1 MRRCTRCGSELNEQ
15 AKVCPVCGTPVD
27 EERAHLRR
35 MVVVMLVAA
44 IVVAAAERRRRRSY
58 GGRVGHRD
66 RRRDAAAAVVG
77 RAIADV
83 VAHGIEDV
91 RTTSETA
98 RRRPR
103 ITVRIRPS
111 VDAGKQVVTQAH
123 DTLCVMGKCKTLTVN
138 GTPYD
143 VLRLLGKGNGGYSFL
158 VRSQTHPP
166 VLYVLK
172 QIHYGPYDYYQ
183 YDDKM
188 QAEIRDYRKLRELGV
203 KLPAMLDI
211 GLGHDRI
218 LKEYVDGPTI
228 YELVLADQMQDD
240 YLEQIRRLAKRLAA
254 KRLNINYFPTNFVV
268 EDGVVH
274 YIDFECKP
282 YKDTWDFENW
292 GVKYWS
298 KTPEFLA
305 YVAEHTQ
312 RDPQGAGAEG

>member
-1 MRRCTRCGSELNEQ
+1 
-15 AKVCPVCGTPVD
+15 
-27 EERAHLRR
+27 
-35 MVVVMLVAA
+35 
-44 IVVAAAERRRRRSY
+44 
-58 GGRVGHRD
+58 
-66 RRRDAAAAVVG
+66 
-77 RAIADV
+77 
-83 VAHGIEDV
+83 
-91 RTTSETA
+91 
-98 RRRPR
+98 
-103 ITVRIRPS
+103 
-111 VDAGKQVVTQAH
+111 
-123 DTLCVMGKCKTLTVN
+123 MGKCKTLTVN

-211 GLGHDRI
+211 DLGHDRI
-218 LKEYVDGPTI
+218 LKEYVNGPTI

>member
-1 MRRCTRCGSELNEQ
+1 MHFPQNFQLQR
-15 AKVCPVCGTPVD
+15 
-27 EERAHLRR
+27 
-35 MVVVMLVAA
+35 
-44 IVVAAAERRRRRSY
+44 Y
-58 GGRVGHRD
+58 RD
-66 RRRDAAAAVVG
+66 RDRNLVG
-77 RAIADV
+77 R
-83 VAHGIEDV
+83 
-91 RTTSETA
+91 R
-98 RRRPR
+98 
-103 ITVRIRPS
+103 
-111 VDAGKQVVTQAH
+111 
-123 DTLCVMGKCKTLTVN
+123 
-138 GTPYD
+138 
-143 VLRLLGKGNGGYSFL
+143 
-158 VRSQTHPP
+158 
-166 VLYVLK
+166 
-172 QIHYGPYDYYQ
+172 
-183 YDDKM
+183 
-188 QAEIRDYRKLRELGV
+188 LRELHAEDAQ
-203 KLPAMLDI
+203 KPRQNQHRRNEEQSLPRHRQKRRRNRLANRLALHIAHHDPAREGEGDALQPQRDSADLD
-211 GLGHDRI
+211 HARI

>member
-1 MRRCTRCGSELNEQ
+1 
-15 AKVCPVCGTPVD
+15 
-27 EERAHLRR
+27 
-35 MVVVMLVAA
+35 
-44 IVVAAAERRRRRSY
+44 
-58 GGRVGHRD
+58 
-66 RRRDAAAAVVG
+66 
-77 RAIADV
+77 
-83 VAHGIEDV
+83 
-91 RTTSETA
+91 
-98 RRRPR
+98 
-103 ITVRIRPS
+103 
-111 VDAGKQVVTQAH
+111 
-123 DTLCVMGKCKTLTVN
+123 MGKCKTLTVN

-211 GLGHDRI
+211 DLGHDRI

-254 KRLNINYFPTNFVV
+254 KRLNISTTSRRTSSSRTASSTTSTSNASPTRTRGTSRTG
-268 EDGVVH
+268 E
-274 YIDFECKP
+274 
-282 YKDTWDFENW
+282 
-292 GVKYWS
+292 
-298 KTPEFLA
+298 
-305 YVAEHTQ
+305 
-312 RDPQGAGAEG
+312 